1 MYTAKKNALITQS
14 QGKNSNDASASD
26 KNKSLRNTVIRI
38 DCYSEDGQNKEDN
51 KSFDIVIQNTT
62 EN

>member
-38 DCYSEDGQNKEDN
+38 DCYSEDG
-51 KSFDIVIQNTT
+51 
-62 EN
+62 